1 MLLRP
6 RQRAMV
12 GWAQEVGHGWLLP
25 KHQAPTTPLFLEEKK
40 KRPALNLLG
49 QDVLCLEA
57 LSPLKMQK
65 EAARRTPICR
75 IMGEG
80 GRGSRGQTSDIMGF
94 PQPCWLPSLGE
105 ADPGQPPELCLR
117 TPGLRDPRLGGAS
130 ACGQGPARQGGVAP
144 PLSARPPARARLRSA
159 RWRSSAPC
167 RRHPGTRSPESSS
180 CWRRREG

>member
-40 KRPALNLLG
+40 RPALNLLG

-65 EAARRTPICR
+65 EAVPAHPDLQNYGRRWAWEQRPDFR
-75 IMGEG
+75 HNGFSPALLVAEPRR
-80 GRGSRGQTSDIMGF
+80 GR
-94 PQPCWLPSLGE
+94 
-105 ADPGQPPELCLR
+105 PGAA
-117 TPGLRDPRLGGAS
+117 T
-130 ACGQGPARQGGVAP
+130 
-144 PLSARPPARARLRSA
+144 
-159 RWRSSAPC
+159 
-167 RRHPGTRSPESSS
+167 
-180 CWRRREG
+180 